1 MVMKTKAR
9 TQVKAKAGAGT
20 GVKNSAKKSVV
31 TAAQAEAVSAAA
43 WRAYRA
49 GTFRLAPKLK
59 LKSPDDAVA
68 FVNER
73 GFVYFWPNK
82 GVDLPSLWSAV
93 AGDRPVADAHDDP
106 GHVTWGWKDKLL
118 SSKRWYYGK
127 LLRGR
132 ATMVALDTLPYF
144 YALSENYGDP
154 DDYLLQY
161 QEGRLSQE
169 AKVILEHLL
178 QHGASHTVGIRRETR
193 MTTKDSNTRFDRALG
208 ELQVGLKVLPVGVA
222 EVGAWRYSFI
232 YEVLDRHFPELPAA
246 ARPIGRGQAR
256 AHLLDRYLQSVGA
269 ATEAQMV
276 SLFRWKAGE
285 VRSALEQLEAADLA
299 RAVSGVAGKP
309 GACWATRRLLPS

>member
-1 MVMKTKAR
+1 MVTKTKAR
-9 TQVKAKAGAGT
+9 TKVKAQPDAKAS
-20 GVKNSAKKSVV
+20 NSQ
-31 TAAQAEAVSAAA
+31 AAPAASVSAAA

-169 AKVILEHLL
+169 AKIILEHLL
-178 QHGASHTVGIRRETR
+178 EHGPSHTVGIRRETR
-193 MTTKDSNTRFDRALG
+193 MTAKDSNTRFDRALG

-232 YEVLDRHFPELPAA
+232 YELVDRHFPELPAA
-246 ARPIGRGQAR
+246 ARPLGRGQAR

-269 ATEAQMV
+269 AAEAQMV
-276 SLFRWKAGE
+276 SLFRWKPGE
-285 VRSALEQLEAADLA
+285 VRSAVEHLAAAGLA
-299 RAVSGVAGKP
+299 KPVARVAGQP
-309 GACWATRRLLPS
+309 GAWWVTGGLLP